1 MMGNWFKLGSLF
13 LLIIVLMIA
22 RLGDWNHAILSIL
35 AISTLR
41 DEKAISRIT
50 QDASVSWSDD
60 PSRPGVCPATLA
72 FIGAGGSRGIALNL
86 STQRLV
92 RFVSLACEDD
102 GSAIKRFY
110 AQLATGY
117 STSEF
122 DVLYMPGILDRNGFS
137 KEATELQESM
147 PDLSLRYVDLGRI
160 AIEQLNDETRGLAY
174 FALANQIAPE
184 FDPRKA
190 AMYRQLCL
198 IGLRSEAPLA
208 SHHSCEDFNR
218 ALPSAL
224 SRVLLGRS
232 YYNQQAYPQAI
243 TWLNDAIKLNPALGD
258 AYYWLGK
265 SWLSLGQAATAADYF
280 IQGLHHEPA
289 YPWNYLELARLKLQ
303 QGCISQAQMYL
314 DQMNLIP
321 DEAAIAA
328 ANQMLQ
334 AVKQSNS
341 VPRNCQ

>member
-1 MMGNWFKLGSLF
+1 MKNWFKLGSLF
-13 LLIIVLMIA
+13 LLIIVLVAA

-41 DEKAISRIT
+41 SEKAISRIT
-50 QDASVSWSDD
+50 QNANMSWSND
-60 PSRPGVCPATLA
+60 PSRLDVCPVTLA
-72 FIGAGGSRGIALNL
+72 LIDAGGSGGTTLNR
-86 STQRLV
+86 STQRLA

-102 GSAIKRFY
+102 GSAIKRFN

-117 STSEF
+117 SPSEF

-137 KEATELQESM
+137 QEATELQETM
-147 PDLSLRYVDLGRI
+147 PDLSLRYVGLGRM
-160 AIEQLNDETRGLAY
+160 AIEQLHDETRGLAY

-198 IGLRSEAPLA
+198 IGLRSEAPSA
-208 SHHSCEDFNR
+208 SRNSCEDFNR

-224 SRVLLGRS
+224 SRLLLGRS

-243 TWLNDAIKLNPALGD
+243 TWLNDAIQLNPALGD

-265 SWLSLGQAATAADYF
+265 SWLSLGQAVTAEDYF

-289 YPWNYLELARLKLQ
+289 YPWSYLELARLKLQ
-303 QGCISQAQMYL
+303 QGCINQAQMYL
-314 DQMNLIP
+314 DQMKLIP

-328 ANQMLQ
+328 ANQLLQ
-334 AVKQSNS
+334 EVKQSS
-341 VPRNCQ
+341 RIPRNCQ